1 MEKLTGHTTICHPV
15 ALFTL
20 LAMRTMAIMRGPH
33 TRIRIIRQ
41 AILTTMRFL
50 SYAIQERG
58 YGLATWQNIKLRL
71 IGVSRLF
78 RTLRLQLQ
86 TMKRHNH
93 LFELVTSYS
102 NLWAAYINARKGK
115 THYREVKLMDKN
127 PEHYVSNLQKLL
139 LTETFK
145 NSEYEV
151 FTRVTGGKERQIYKL
166 PFYPDR
172 VLHHAIVQIMMP
184 IWMNLLIRD
193 TYATIPKRGIHD
205 GVKRVKSALKDTR
218 NTQYCLKLDIKKYYP
233 SINHDILK
241 SILRRKV
248 KDEWMMRLLEEI
260 IDSADGI
267 PIGNYVSQWLGN
279 IYLAYF
285 DHFVKE
291 DLGVKYYFRYA
302 DDLVLLHSNKQHL
315 RSLKID
321 IEHYLNQYL
330 DLRIKENW
338 QIFPVNIQGIDFL
351 GYRFYHNYTL
361 VRKSIVKR
369 FKKKIK
375 NHKAS
380 KQTESAYWGWFKH
393 ANTFNLQTKY
403 FTS

>member
-1 MEKLTGHTTICHPV
+1 
-15 ALFTL
+15 
-20 LAMRTMAIMRGPH
+20 
-33 TRIRIIRQ
+33 
-41 AILTTMRFL
+41 
-50 SYAIQERG
+50 
-58 YGLATWQNIKLRL
+58 
-71 IGVSRLF
+71 
-78 RTLRLQLQ
+78 
-86 TMKRHNH
+86 
-93 LFELVTSYS
+93 
-102 NLWAAYINARKGK
+102 
-115 THYREVKLMDKN
+115 MDKN
-127 PEHYVSNLQKLL
+127 PEKYIFNLQRLL
-139 LTETFK
+139 LLGNFR
-145 NSEYEV
+145 NSKYKI
-151 FTRVTGGKERQIYKL
+151 FTRVTGGKERKIYKL

-172 VLHHAIVQIMMP
+172 VLHHAIVQVLMP
-184 IWMNLLIRD
+184 VWMNLLIRD

-205 GVKRVKSALKDTR
+205 GVKRVKKALKDEQ

-241 SILRRKV
+241 SIIRKKI
-248 KDEWMMRLLEEI
+248 KDERLMRLLEEI

-267 PIGNYVSQWLGN
+267 PIGNYVSQWFGN

-291 DLGVKYYFRYA
+291 DLSVKYYFRYA
-302 DDLVLLHSNKQHL
+302 DDLVVLHSDKTDL
-315 RSLKID
+315 RAIKIA
-321 IEHYLNQYL
+321 IERYLNEKL

-338 QIFPVNIQGIDFL
+338 QIFTIDKQGIDFL
-351 GYRFYHNYTL
+351 GYRFFHDYTL

-375 NHKAS
+375 NQKAS